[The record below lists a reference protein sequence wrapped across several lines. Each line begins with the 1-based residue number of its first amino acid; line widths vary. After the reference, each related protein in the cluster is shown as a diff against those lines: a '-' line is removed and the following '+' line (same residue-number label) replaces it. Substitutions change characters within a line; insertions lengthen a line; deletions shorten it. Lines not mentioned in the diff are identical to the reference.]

1 MVLVDGMKVNEKV
14 VEESNKRE
22 NDVVQNDVEDNFLL
36 NEVVF
41 DVWEVVLQD
50 VVLVEDKEKE
60 NFQVNFDLNLIDNVQ
75 PILDKKSYLE
85 DREVCIVKNLVIGFL
100 ISKIVY

>member
-41 DVWEVVLQD
+41 DV
-50 VVLVEDKEKE
+50 
-60 NFQVNFDLNLIDNVQ
+60 
-75 PILDKKSYLE
+75 
-85 DREVCIVKNLVIGFL
+85 
-100 ISKIVY
+100 